1 MSVEDRDNGSGT
13 EKPATDSA
21 SGKPSP
27 SAGSKDVREALQSE
41 TDEPLPPLADA
52 IAERDAQRKH
62 PITPQGRRRRFLN
75 RRNFIIATT
84 AAAIGVVALILLI
97 FLLYRFGYIDRYV
110 AGQIKDTFAKY
121 GIRAEIKDF
130 HAGFPPQT
138 VEMTGLELYDSQTG
152 EQLGKIDRLLATV
165 RIEDLYALNLQRNI
179 NLKDLTIEGLEA
191 WVTFDPQG
199 RSNFRNIHIP
209 PPEPNKRIL
218 FAYSTAHVEI
228 KNGVIHYG
236 DALHEISGEAR
247 NLNVTVQPDDL
258 SAPAESWMNTVALAL
273 SNSTFTYDGRPVN
286 DISVEAHGR
295 VNQTRAEIQ
304 ELVLRSP
311 LAEARLQGT
320 MDDWRALRYQMNM
333 TSSVDLTQV
342 SDLLQA
348 GTTLRGTGNFAGIV
362 SGEGDKYKVEG
373 SINSDALAADNLRL
387 QGLSITAKGGGHGK
401 TYDINGKAVAALLT
415 AGDFQLN
422 NVQLVGGVMGT
433 GSDFRWVGELRA
445 AAERSYGTTIAGL
458 ILQDARAEMNNGVLT
473 ASSSQFRA
481 NSLSASGARADGLT
495 ASDLRL
501 RSENNVTTAS
511 AAKVKAGTIVGS
523 GAKVNG
529 ITANNVDLVSRD
541 GVTNVMVKDVQVG
554 ATSAAGAEIGTIDIA
569 GVRLSVRDGRIQG
582 STADI
587 NAGTVKL
594 ADGQVE
600 SVKLGKPVF
609 VVEPSGR
616 YRASA
621 DLSIGGGVLG
631 QMNMGQARAQLVAT
645 NTDIQLNNFSADIFK
660 GRASGN
666 ARIAIAKGGS
676 SRIAATFDQVD
687 VAGPLT
693 AFAGAA
699 VPLSGRATGKIDL
712 VFPGSDFKQASG
724 TLTTTFTA
732 DTLET
737 GDQIDSGRVPLSGVV
752 ALRADR
758 GLFNIERVDLQTTAT
773 KLNASGQFSY
783 SGDSNLQ
790 VDLNSSDATELQ
802 AVLISSGLLPD
813 LEEQMRTYGLELAG
827 QLAFNGNLRGK
838 LSSPDIDGRVSLS
851 TLLVNGRDLGALSA
865 SLKMTA
871 AEMQIA
877 DGRLTE
883 KDGGGMQFTLNAPRT
898 GKDNTTLD
906 ATLDRANGGNLLAAL
921 SLGGGASSGAGVPAS
936 LAEDTQSDVSGSI
949 HVSGIPN
956 AMVGKAE
963 LNFGPGRLGGEPL
976 ESMVARATFA
986 GSKVTVES
994 VDARLTAGRIVASG
1008 TYDMTSKAF
1017 DFQGRAEG
1025 VQLNRLFA
1033 LTSQPGLANV
1043 SGTGDFNAHIEG
1055 NLSESDFSAYKI
1067 TFDGQGKNV
1076 VINGRS
1082 AGTLAL
1088 TGRTENKQLNITLTT
1103 GVFGPN
1109 PQVVAAQINLGSE
1122 KLAATMETTLNNA
1135 DLTSLL
1141 KMLLPQANV
1150 EISGVATGTLKA
1162 SGNLLDEDDNPSL
1175 SELQGTANF
1184 TNLSF
1189 RVADVQLNATSPLI
1203 VRFSPSEITFDQTQF
1218 TGPGTNIVLGGT
1230 LAVGPA
1236 GRQNMTADGQ
1246 LNLRVLNGLSPD
1258 AFLSGT
1264 AEVAVRVTGTYERP
1278 RLNGTA
1284 SVASGSFSLLV
1295 GNERWTIANAK
1306 ALVRFTANQ
1315 AQIDSMTGTLGGGRI
1330 SATGGA
1336 LLEGFTLAR
1345 FLFNIQGFNV
1355 TAPYP
1360 TDFRT
1365 TADIDLE
1372 IKGTAREQLIG
1383 GTVNVKRSEYME
1395 DIELADLINFRQ
1407 KESIEE
1413 GSEIEIARRALFSDL
1428 RVEGRNALVVR
1439 NNLADVVGSISLQI
1453 NGPVR
1458 DPLVSGR
1465 ITATSGTLNFRN
1477 DRYEITRALVDFPPQ
1492 RQADPVIN
1500 IQGEAQIRGYRVTVG
1515 LTGPLSQPQAIISSE
1530 PALPQADVVSLITTG
1545 QLATGDTSTSILS
1558 QSGLGTATSLLTDA
1572 LINAPAQ
1579 RATSKLF
1586 GLSRF
1591 EINPVIGGTGST
1603 PAARLT
1609 VGKRINKDLSVTYS
1623 TNVTSDPNQI
1633 LALEYRVSD
1642 RLFFIAQYEQASTR
1656 RLTARNN
1663 NFSFEIRFRR
1673 RF

>member
-1 MSVEDRDNGSGT
+1 MSEEDRDNGSG
-13 EKPATDSA
+13 KDIGATDSV
-21 SGKPSP
+21 PSEN
-27 SAGSKDVREALQSE
+27 AEKVREALRSE

-52 IAERDAQRKH
+52 IAERDAKRKH
-62 PITPQGRRRRFLN
+62 PVTPQGRRRRFLN
-75 RRNFIIATT
+75 RRNLIIATT
-84 AAAIGVVALILLI
+84 AAAIGAVALVLLI
-97 FLLYRFGYIDRYV
+97 FLIYRLGYVDRYV
-110 AGQIKDTFAKY
+110 AGQIIDTFAKY

-130 HAGFPPQT
+130 HAGYPPQT

-152 EQLGKIDRLLATV
+152 EKLGKIDRLLATV
-165 RIEDLYALNLQRNI
+165 RVEDLYALNLQRNI
-179 NLKDLTIEGLEA
+179 NLKDLKIEGLEA
-191 WVTFDPQG
+191 WVTFDDQG

-209 PPEPNKRIL
+209 APEPNKRIL
-218 FAYSTAHVEI
+218 FAYSTAQIEI

-247 NLNVTVQPDDL
+247 NLKAMVQPDDL
-258 SAPAESWMNTVALAL
+258 SAPAASWMNTVTLSL

-286 DISVEAHGR
+286 DISVDARGR

-311 LAEARLQGT
+311 LAEAHLQGT
-320 MDDWRALRYQMNM
+320 MDDWRALHYQMNI

-342 SDLLQA
+342 SDLVQA
-348 GTTLRGTGNFAGIV
+348 GTTLRGTGNFAGTV

-373 SINSDALAADNLRL
+373 SIKSDALAADNLRL
-387 QGLSITAKGGGHGK
+387 QGISVTAKGSGQGK

-473 ASSSQFRA
+473 ASSSQFSA
-481 NSLSASGARADGLT
+481 NSWSSSGARASGIT

-501 RSENNVTTAS
+501 HSQNNITTAS
-511 AAKVKAGTIVGS
+511 AAKVKAGTIVAS

-529 ITANNVDLVSRD
+529 VTANNVDIVSRD
-541 GVTNVMVKDVQVG
+541 GVTNVVVKDVQVG
-554 ATSAAGAEIGTIDIA
+554 ATSASGAEIGNIDIA
-569 GVRLSVRDGRIQG
+569 GVRLSVRDGRMTG

-594 ADGQVE
+594 ADGRVE
-600 SVKLGKPVF
+600 SVKLTKPVF

-666 ARIAIAKGGS
+666 ARIAVARGGS
-676 SRIAATFDQVD
+676 SKITATFDQVD

-693 AFAGAA
+693 AFAGTA

-712 VFPGSDFKQASG
+712 AFPGTDFKQASG
-724 TLTTTFTA
+724 TLSADFTA
-732 DTLET
+732 DPLET
-737 GDQIDSGRVPLSGVV
+737 STGQVPLSGVV

-758 GLFNIERVDLQTTAT
+758 GLFNIDRVDLQTRAT
-773 KLNASGQFSY
+773 KLNATGQFSF

-790 VDLNSSDATELQ
+790 VDLNSSDASELQ

-827 QLAFNGNLRGK
+827 QLAFNGSLRGK

-851 TLLVNGRDLGALSA
+851 TLLVNGTDLGSLSA

-871 AEMQIA
+871 TEMQIA

-883 KDGGGMQFTLNAPRT
+883 RDGGGMQFTLNAPRT
-898 GKDNTTLD
+898 GENNITLD
-906 ATLDRANGGNLLAAL
+906 ATLDRVNGGSLLAAL
-921 SLGGGASSGAGVPAS
+921 PLGGGSHGGLPVPES
-936 LAEDTQSDVSGSI
+936 LAKDTQSDVSGSI

-956 AMVGKAE
+956 AMVGSAE
-963 LNFGPGRLGGEPL
+963 LRFGPGRLGGEPL

-994 VDARLTAGRIVASG
+994 VDARLTAGHIVASG
-1008 TYDMTSKAF
+1008 TYDTTSKVF

-1025 VQLNRLFA
+1025 VQLTRLSSLSGQA
-1033 LTSQPGLANV
+1033 GLANV
-1043 SGTGDFNAHIEG
+1043 AGTADFNAHIVG
-1055 NLSESDFSAYKI
+1055 NSAATDFSSYQI
-1067 TFDGQGKNV
+1067 TFDGVGKDV
-1076 VINGRS
+1076 VINGRP

-1088 TGRTENKQLNITLTT
+1088 AGRTENKQLNVTLTT
-1103 GVFGPN
+1103 GVFGSN
-1109 PQVVAAQINLGSE
+1109 PQVVAAQINLGSD
-1122 KLAATMETTLNNA
+1122 KLAATVETTLNNA
-1135 DLTSLL
+1135 DLTGLL

-1150 EISGVATGTLKA
+1150 EISGLATGTLKA

-1175 SELQGTANF
+1175 GGLQGTANF
-1184 TNLSF
+1184 TSLSF

-1203 VRFSPSEITFDQTQF
+1203 VRFSPSEVTFDQTQF

-1264 AEVAVRVTGTYERP
+1264 AEVAVRVTGTYEQP

-1284 SVASGSFSLLV
+1284 SVNGGSFSLLV
-1295 GNERWTIANAK
+1295 EDQRWTIANVK

-1315 AQIDSMTGTLGGGRI
+1315 AQIDSMTGTLGGGHVT
-1330 SATGGA
+1330 ATGGA
-1336 LLEGFTLAR
+1336 LLEGFTLSR
-1345 FLFNIQGFNV
+1345 FLFSIHGDNV

-1365 TADIDLE
+1365 TADINLE
-1372 IKGTAREQLIG
+1372 IKGTSREQLIG
-1383 GTVNVKRSEYME
+1383 GTVNVKRAEYTE
-1395 DIELADLINFRQ
+1395 DIELADLINFKQ

-1413 GSEIEIARRALFSDL
+1413 GSEIEITRRAFFSDL

-1439 NNLADVVGSISLQI
+1439 NNLADLVGSFSLQI
-1453 NGPVR
+1453 NGPVK

-1477 DRYEITRALVDFPPQ
+1477 DRYEITRALVDLPPQ
-1492 RQADPVIN
+1492 RQADPQIN
-1500 IQGEAQIRGYRVTVG
+1500 IQGESQIRGYRVTVG
-1515 LTGPLSQPQAIISSE
+1515 LTGPLSQPQAVIGSE

-1633 LALEYRVSD
+1633 LAVEYRVSD